1 MAWTAKGSGDEATWP
16 AYSGHPGDP
25 RAPAE
30 PELKPASA
38 AHIAAATAQALD
50 AADAETV
57 YEWICSD
64 APAGD
69 ALDEVIARDIA
80 RPDSAL
86 RAAVLTYL
94 VGRPEVD
101 KILAEQ
107 GLYR

>member
-1 MAWTAKGSGDEATWP
+1 MAWTAKGFGDEATWL
-16 AYSGHPGDP
+16 AFSGHPGDP
-25 RAPAE
+25 RAPEE
-30 PELKPASA
+30 PELKPATP
-38 AHIAAATAQALD
+38 AHIAAAAAQVLD

-57 YEWICSD
+57 YDWICSD

-94 VGRPEVD
+94 LGRPEVD
-101 KILAEQ
+101 AQLTEQ
-107 GLYR
+107 GLRR